1 MRRWSYR
8 LVVAFCLF
16 AVMAVLWGGQAF
28 AMPPAQDGA
37 TAIPYAGQLAG
48 PGGAPVADGIYTL
61 RFALYAEQSEGEAL
75 WTAEFGGVAV
85 ADGRFSVTLDPSVPV
100 DKTWLAIWVRG
111 PGEADFTPLEPRL
124 PFDAV
129 NTNVSTAAVDA
140 LSCDHTHFLENWT
153 GASASYALYMYNT
166 AHADGL
172 RVFSAATVPTDAAV
186 YAAVTGL
193 GAGSG
198 VYASSSSG
206 SGVFAKSTSG
216 VGLRAE
222 STSNDAI
229 TGRTGIAV
237 KSGVFG
243 YNSASGYGVYGQSA
257 TGFGMGAAGAGDGS
271 GSDAL
276 GDLLLAGT
284 RGEIFGGAFL
294 NMYSNSNISVNLDR
308 DNNAANACFFVFDSA
323 DVIRASFCENGTKS
337 AVLETEDYGQRK
349 VYAMESPEVWLEDFG
364 TAALVNGVA
373 AITLDPI
380 FAQMISQSE
389 AYHVFVTP
397 LGESG
402 VLYVADK
409 GPSGFTVKEAAGV
422 QSNVAF
428 DWHIAAKRAGLEG
441 LRTEVVDAALTEQK

>member
-8 LVVAFCLF
+8 LAVAFCLF
-16 AVMAVLWGGQAF
+16 VVMALLWGGQAY

-48 PGGAPVADGIYTL
+48 PGGAPVADGTYTL
-61 RFALYAEQSEGEAL
+61 RFALYAEPSEGEAL

-111 PGEADFTPLEPRL
+111 PGEADFTLLAPRL

-129 NTNVSTAAVDA
+129 NTGISTAAVDA

-153 GASASYALYMYNT
+153 GATTNYALYMYNT
-166 AHADGL
+166 GHGDGL
-172 RVFSAATVPTDAAV
+172 RVYSAATVPTDAAV
-186 YAAVTGL
+186 FAAVTGL
-193 GAGSG
+193 GAGTG
-198 VYASSSSG
+198 VYASSPSG

-229 TGRTGIAV
+229 TGKTGVAV
-237 KSGVFG
+237 KSGVYG

-257 TGFGMGAAGAGDGS
+257 TGFGMGAAGAGDAS
-271 GSDAL
+271 GTDAV
-276 GDLLLAGT
+276 GDLVLSGARGEVLAGDRLNLSAT
-284 RGEIFGGAFL
+284 RA
-294 NMYSNSNISVNLDR
+294 VNVGLDR
-308 DNNAANACFFVFDSA
+308 DNNDANACFYVFNGAGAAVGS
-323 DVIRASFCENGTKS
+323 ICENGAKS
-337 AVLETEDYGQRK
+337 AILATEEFGQRK

-364 TAALVNGVA
+364 TATLVDGVA
-373 AITLDPI
+373 TVTLEPI
-380 FAQMISQSE
+380 FVQMISQSE

-409 GPSGFTVKEAAGV
+409 ASGGFTVREAGGGASG
-422 QSNVAF
+422 VAF
-428 DWHIAAKRAGLEG
+428 DWRIAAKRAGLEG
-441 LRTEVVDAALTEQK
+441 LRAEVVDASEDSGL